1 MEITSA
7 NEILVR
13 KGAGKIILFWNMS
26 CGLVEGVTISEQ
38 YAAFIFTVDIL
49 QMEAV
54 YFSERSILINSI
66 TQSHIQE
73 DHDLYT
79 QSSELKGT
87 NCWRAPGYCT
97 QQN

>member
-1 MEITSA
+1 
-7 NEILVR
+7 
-13 KGAGKIILFWNMS
+13 MS
-26 CGLVEGVTISEQ
+26 HGLVEGITISEQ
-38 YAAFIFTVDIL
+38 SAVFIFMADIL

-54 YFSERSILINSI
+54 YFPEMFKLIISTI
-66 TQSHIQE
+66 QCQIQE

-87 NCWRAPGYCT
+87 NCWGAPGYCT